1 MVSTLVFQGSRGDVE
16 PGIALAEELVRRGR
30 PVRVAVPPNVVD
42 DVRRRLAAAAPTAVV
57 SACGPDTA
65 RTLASSTATREIK
78 SRNPVRRLRAAA
90 VLATEDGIRTRRDLL
105 AVADGSDVVIGSNV
119 GQEAALDVA
128 ERLGVPYV
136 PVHLCPV
143 RPTRAVSFPP
153 LPGRV
158 PGPVRLAGWHAL
170 DRALWRAAR
179 ATEAAHRRDLGLPA
193 ASSSVARRLRRL
205 GTTEIQAYDPALFP
219 TLTGEWGAR
228 RPLVGFLRP
237 TGGPAG
243 LGPDLDAWLSAGPA
257 PVYVGFGSMTVPDGP
272 AVIEALLGEL
282 GRRGHRVLVAGG
294 WSGLGAA
301 GTDTAG
307 RDPRRA
313 APDRVRWVDQ
323 VDHRTV
329 LPRCAAVVHHGG
341 AGTVAAGLRAG
352 CPTLVCSIGADQ
364 PLWGAR
370 VTALGAGASMPVRAA
385 RGAALGRALDRVL
398 HPDTRIRAAA
408 LARELVPPDVAV
420 RAAADALER
429 ATDRRVPCPD

>member
-16 PGIALAEELVRRGR
+16 PGVALAEELVRRGR
-30 PVRVAVPPNVVD
+30 TVRVAVPPNVVD
-42 DVRRRLAAAAPTAVV
+42 DVRRRLSSAPTVEV

-65 RTLASSTATREIK
+65 RTLASTVATREIK
-78 SRNPVRRLRAAA
+78 SRNPFRRLRAATA
-90 VLATEDGIRTRRDLL
+90 LATEDGIRTRRDLL
-105 AVADGSDVVIGSNV
+105 HVADGSDVVIGSNV

-153 LPGRV
+153 LPDRV
-158 PGPVRLAGWHAL
+158 PGPLRLAGWHAL

-179 ATEAAHRRDLGLPA
+179 ATEAAHRRDLGLPP

-205 GTTEIQAYDPALFP
+205 GTTEIQAYDRALFP
-219 TLTGEWGAR
+219 TLPDEWGAR

-237 TGGPAG
+237 TGDPAG
-243 LGPDLDAWLSAGPA
+243 LDPQLEAWLSDGPA

-272 AVIEALLGEL
+272 AVVGTILDEL
-282 GRRGHRVLVAGG
+282 GHRGHRVLVAGG

-301 GTDTAG
+301 EGSRSGHGSADG
-307 RDPRRA
+307 
-313 APDRVRWVDQ
+313 VRWVDQ
-323 VDHRTV
+323 VDHRAL

-341 AGTVAAGLRAG
+341 AGTLAAGLRAG
-352 CPTLVCSIGADQ
+352 CPTLVCSVGADQ
-364 PLWGAR
+364 PLWGSR
-370 VTALGAGASMPVRAA
+370 VTALGAGASMPVRSAH
-385 RGAALGRALDRVL
+385 GAALGRALDRVL
-398 HPDTRIRAAA
+398 HADTRRRAAA
-408 LARELVPPDVAV
+408 VARELAPPDVAV

-429 ATDRRVPCPD
+429 ATDRRIPCLD

>member
-16 PGIALAEELVRRGR
+16 PGVALAEELVRRGR
-30 PVRVAVPPNVVD
+30 TVRVAVPPNVVD
-42 DVRRRLAAAAPTAVV
+42 DVGRRLSSAPTVEV

-65 RTLASSTATREIK
+65 RTLASTVATREIK
-78 SRNPVRRLRAAA
+78 SCNPFRRLRAATA
-90 VLATEDGIRTRRDLL
+90 LATEDGIRTRRDLL

-153 LPGRV
+153 LPQRV

-170 DRALWRAAR
+170 DRALWHASRV
-179 ATEAAHRRDLGLPA
+179 TEAAHRRDLGLPP

-205 GTTEIQAYDPALFP
+205 RTTEIQAYDPALFP
-219 TLTGEWGAR
+219 TLPTEWGAR

-237 TGGPAG
+237 TGDPAA
-243 LGPDLDAWLSAGPA
+243 LDCDLESWLSAGPA

-272 AVIEALLGEL
+272 AVVGAILDEL
-282 GRRGHRVLVAGG
+282 GRRGYRVLVAGG

-301 GTDTAG
+301 EGLRSERGPGSDAV
-307 RDPRRA
+307 
-313 APDRVRWVDQ
+313 DRVRWVDQ
-323 VDHRTV
+323 VDHRAV

-341 AGTVAAGLRAG
+341 AGTVAAGLGAG
-352 CPTLVCSIGADQ
+352 CPTLVCSVGADQ

-370 VTALGAGASMPVRAA
+370 VTALGAGASMPVRSA
-385 RGAALGRALDRVL
+385 RGAALGHALDRVL
-398 HPDTRIRAAA
+398 HPDTRSRAAA
-408 LARELVPPDVAV
+408 IARELAPPDVAV
-420 RAAADALER
+420 RAAADVLES
-429 ATDRRVPCPD
+429 ATDRRIPCPD

>member
-30 PVRVAVPPNVVD
+30 PVRVVVPPNVVD
-42 DVRRRLAAAAPTAVV
+42 DVRRRLSAEPTAEV

-65 RTLASSTATREIK
+65 RTLTSAVATREIK
-78 SRNPVRRLRAAA
+78 SHNPFRRLRAATA
-90 VLATEDGIRTRRDLL
+90 LATEDGIRTRRDLL

-153 LPGRV
+153 LPSRV

-170 DRALWRAAR
+170 DQALWRAAR

-219 TLTGEWGAR
+219 TLPNEWGAR

-237 TGGPAG
+237 TGDPAG
-243 LGPDLDAWLSAGPA
+243 LDPDLEAWLSAGPA

-272 AVIEALLGEL
+272 AVIDAILDDLS
-282 GRRGHRVLVAGG
+282 RRGHRVLVAGG
-294 WSGLGAA
+294 WSRLGVTDGGGVDGGAA
-301 GTDTAG
+301 SEL
-307 RDPRRA
+307 RDG
-313 APDRVRWVDQ
+313 VRWVDQ
-323 VDHRTV
+323 VDHRAV

-352 CPTLVCSIGADQ
+352 SPTLVCSVGADQ

-370 VTALGAGASMPVRAA
+370 VTALGAGASLPVRAA

-398 HPDTRIRAAA
+398 HPDTRIRAEAV
-408 LARELVPPDVAV
+408 ARELAPPDVAV

-429 ATDRRVPCPD
+429 ATDRRVPCLD

>member
-16 PGIALAEELVRRGR
+16 PGIALAEELARRGR
-30 PVRVAVPPNVVD
+30 PIRFAVPPNVVD
-42 DVRRRLAAAAPTAVV
+42 DVRRRLSVAPAVEV
-57 SACGPDTA
+57 SACGPDTS
-65 RTLASSTATREIK
+65 RTLASTVATREIK
-78 SRNPVRRLRAAA
+78 SRNPVRRLRAATA
-90 VLATEDGIRTRRDLL
+90 LATEDGIRTRRDLL

-153 LPGRV
+153 LPSRV

-170 DRALWRAAR
+170 DRALWHAAR
-179 ATEAAHRRDLGLPA
+179 ATEAAHRHDLGLPA

-205 GTTEIQAYDPALFP
+205 GTTEIQAYDRALFP
-219 TLTGEWGAR
+219 TLPDEWGAR

-237 TGGPAG
+237 TGAPAG
-243 LGPDLDAWLSAGPA
+243 LDPDLAAWLSAGPA

-272 AVIEALLGEL
+272 AVIRAILDEL
-282 GRRGHRVLVAGG
+282 GRRGHRALVAGG
-294 WSGLGAA
+294 WSRLGADDDRGGDDA
-301 GTDTAG
+301 R
-307 RDPRRA
+307 RDVD
-313 APDRVRWVDQ
+313 DRVRWVDQ
-323 VDHRTV
+323 VDHRAV
-329 LPRCAAVVHHGG
+329 LPRCTAVVHHGG

-370 VTALGAGASMPVRAA
+370 VTALGTGASMPARAA
-385 RGAALGRALDRVL
+385 HGAALGHALDRVL
-398 HPDTRIRAAA
+398 HPDTRVRAAA
-408 LARELVPPDVAV
+408 VARELVPPDVAV
-420 RAAADALER
+420 RAAADALES
-429 ATDRRVPCPD
+429 ATDRRVPCLD